1 MILGICKCDVQLT
14 MPIAI
19 KELAAPDATNR
30 RNAAYCCGELC
41 KNGGEVA
48 LKYPLLSPTFVYNSC
63 RPIAS

>member
-1 MILGICKCDVQLT
+1 

-48 LKYPLLSPTFVYNSC
+48 LKYPLLSPTFVYDLC